1 VATSAFD
8 AERFALLERIARGE
22 PLDEILD
29 AVVRLIEDADRGMIA
44 SVVQLDPTRTR
55 IGSVIGR
62 HLAPDYREA
71 LRGLAIGPRHG
82 SCGTAAYLGTRVIVE
97 DIETH
102 PYWDDYKHLALPHGL
117 RACWSTP
124 ITSPAGE
131 VLGTFALYYT
141 ATRSPSDEEIA
152 RVEAATHL
160 ASLAIVRDRN
170 EESLRRSEARAHEL
184 ARLYAVSSG
193 INEAITRLRDPQALY
208 ERACQLAVREEFARL
223 AWVGVRDARQGL
235 RPVARAGV
243 DDGYLDEIVL
253 NLDDP
258 RMNRGPAGEA
268 IREGRY
274 AVRNDIAADA
284 TFFWKQEALAR
295 QLRSCV
301 AFPLF
306 LHGEPYG
313 VFVLYSDRVNYFN
326 AEELRVLTQLAADI
340 SFSVES
346 TAGEQERQRLAR
358 VEEVARSEERL
369 RALAFSLITDV
380 IFYLAVDED
389 SYTFVSVN
397 PAFLRTT
404 GLTESQVIGKRVED
418 VIPAAVLPT
427 VFRKY
432 QDAIRTGRPA
442 TWEEI
447 SEYPS
452 GVKHGEVTVVPVFDE
467 EGRCTHLIGSVHDL
481 TERANAEEQ
490 RRRLEL
496 QLHQAQRL
504 QSLGT
509 LAGGIAHDFNNVL
522 TAINGFAELAISEQG
537 RPEVILESLQEIRR
551 AGRRASDL
559 VRQILMFSRK
569 EEPIR
574 RPLALRPVVDE
585 AIKMLRATTPAAIQI
600 HTRMAAGTPP
610 VLADATQLHQVL
622 TNIGVNAV
630 QAIGSNGG
638 TIDVVAEP
646 AVVDENAPPE
656 LAELPSGRY
665 ARLTVRDTG
674 GGMDSSTL
682 ARAFEPFFTTKPAH
696 QGTGL
701 GLSVVHGIMSA
712 HLGAVTVESELGKGT
727 AFHLYFPA
735 AETAPAPT
743 PAPEQPAAHAGG
755 RILYVDDDE
764 ALVFLAR
771 RSLTKLGYR
780 VTAFTDP
787 LQALQAFRSGVDE
800 FDILVTDT
808 SMPGLSGPDLIKE
821 VRTLRADLPVVLLS
835 GYMRPDDAEK
845 ARQMGISNVLLK
857 PHTASE
863 LAEILH
869 RTIREQSGPLE

>member
-1 VATSAFD
+1 
-8 AERFALLERIARGE
+8 LLEQIARGE
-22 PLDEILD
+22 PLDGVLD
-29 AVVRLIEDADRGMIA
+29 AIVRVVEAPDDGAIGSRMVA
-44 SVVQLDPTRTR
+44 SIVLLDPTRTR
-55 IGSVIGR
+55 IDTVVGPNLS
-62 HLAPDYREA
+62 PDYREA
-71 LRGLAIGPRHG
+71 LCGLAIGPRHG

-97 DIETH
+97 DIATH
-102 PYWDDYKHLALPHGL
+102 PYWDDYRHLALPHGL

-124 ITSPAGE
+124 IVSASGD

-141 ATRSPSDEEIA
+141 DTRPPHDDEIE
-152 RVEAATHL
+152 RVEAAIHL
-160 ASLAIVRDRN
+160 ASLAVVRDRN

-193 INEAITRLRDPQALY
+193 INEAITRLRDPQSLY
-208 ERACQLAVREEFARL
+208 EKACQLAVQERFARL
-223 AWVGVRDARQGL
+223 AWVGVRDDRKGL
-235 RPVARAGV
+235 RPVARAGA

-253 NLDDP
+253 NLNDP
-258 RMNRGPAGEA
+258 RMNRGPAAEA
-268 IREGRY
+268 MREGRY
-274 AVRNDIAADA
+274 AVSNDIAGDA
-284 TFFWKQEALAR
+284 TFFWKREALAR
-295 QLRSCV
+295 HLRSCV

-306 LHGEPYG
+306 LRGEPYG
-313 VFVLYSDRVNYFN
+313 VFVLYSERVNYFN

-346 TAGEQERQRLAR
+346 TAVEQERQRLAR
-358 VEEVARSEERL
+358 VEEVARSDERL
-369 RALAFSLITDV
+369 RALAFSLIADV
-380 IFYLAVDED
+380 IFYLAVDQD
-389 SYTFVSVN
+389 RFTFVSVN
-397 PAFLRTT
+397 PAFLRAT
-404 GLTESQVIGKRVED
+404 GLSESQVVGKPVEE
-418 VIPAAVLPT
+418 VIPEPALSL
-427 VFRKY
+427 VFGKY
-432 QDAIRTGRPA
+432 RDAIRTGRPV

-467 EGRCTHLIGSVHDL
+467 GGRCTHLIGSVHDL
-481 TERANAEEQ
+481 TERANAEDQ

-522 TAINGFAELAISEQG
+522 TAINGYADLAISEQG
-537 RPEVILESLQEIRR
+537 RPEVILESLQEIRK

-574 RPLALRPVVDE
+574 RPLALTPVLDE

-600 HTRMAAGTPP
+600 QTRVAADTPH

-622 TNIGVNAV
+622 TNIGVNAA
-630 QAIGSNGG
+630 QAIGGASG
-638 TIDVVAEP
+638 TIDVTAEA

-656 LAELPSGRY
+656 LADLPSGRY
-665 ARLTVRDTG
+665 ARLTVRDSG
-674 GGMDSSTL
+674 SGMDAATL

-701 GLSVVHGIMSA
+701 GLSVVHGIMTA
-712 HLGAVTVESELGKGT
+712 HQGAVTVESEVGKGT

-735 AETAPAPT
+735 VEPAPAPMPT
-743 PAPEQPAAHAGG
+743 SEAPAAHEGG
-755 RILYVDDDE
+755 HILYVDDDE

-787 LQALQAFRSGVDE
+787 VQALQAFRTRVDE

-821 VRTLRADLPVVLLS
+821 ARTLRAHLPVVLLS

-845 ARQMGISNVLLK
+845 ARRLGITNVLLK
-857 PHTASE
+857 PHTAGD
-863 LAEILH
+863 LAEVLH
-869 RTIREQSGPLE
+869 RTIREQSGRP